1 MTRNIAIASGK
12 GGVGKTTLVANL
24 GISIASYGKKVVMID
39 ADLDMAN
46 LELALGLEG
55 RPITLQDV
63 LGGEAQVQDAL
74 YEVHGASFIP
84 AGISPAQFKRVD
96 PERFANVI
104 SQLESMFEVII
115 LDCPAGI
122 GKDTITCFSSC
133 KEVVL
138 VMTPE
143 PMSATDA
150 YKTKIV
156 AEKMG
161 SNLIGIIL
169 NMVKGVKNELKDKEI
184 TSLLSTPILMHLRE
198 DPIVRQSVLTGKPLV
213 INYPT
218 NESAIA
224 IKKFAANLVGASY
237 ISEHPKKSLFGG
249 LFRFFRRKKK

>member
-1 MTRNIAIASGK
+1 MSRNIVIASGK

-24 GISIASYGKKVVMID
+24 GIALASYGKKVVMVD

-74 YEVHGASFIP
+74 YEVHGASFMP
-84 AGISPAQFKRVD
+84 AGISPTQFRRVD
-96 PERFANVI
+96 PERFANII
-104 SQLESMFEVII
+104 SQLEEMFEII
-115 LDCPAGI
+115 LLDSPAGI
-122 GKDTITCFSSC
+122 GKDTITCLSSC
-133 KEVVL
+133 KEVIII
-138 VMTPE
+138 MTPE

-161 SNLIGIIL
+161 ATLIGIVL
-169 NMVKGVKNELKDKEI
+169 NMIKNVKNELKDKEI
-184 TSLLSTPILMHLRE
+184 TSLLSAPILARLKE
-198 DPIVRQSVLTGKPLV
+198 DPVVRQSVLTGKPLV
-213 INYPT
+213 VNYPT
-218 NESAIA
+218 NESSIA
-224 IKKFAANLVGASY
+224 IKKFAASLVGESY
-237 ISEHPKKSLFGG
+237 IPEHPKKSLFGG